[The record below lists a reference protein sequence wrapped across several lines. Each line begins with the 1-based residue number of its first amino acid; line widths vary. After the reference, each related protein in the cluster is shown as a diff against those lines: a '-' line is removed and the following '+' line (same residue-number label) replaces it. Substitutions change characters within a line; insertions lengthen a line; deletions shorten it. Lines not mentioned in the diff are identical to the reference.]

1 MAGVKIADLYAQ
13 IGVKVDSSKL
23 QTFLIKL
30 SAVKMR
36 VNQLSAALNNAN
48 RSMTNSYGMQS
59 AAERLKA
66 AQQRTI
72 TAQYNAQAAASR
84 AAAAAARAANVANRP
99 VRSSQ
104 PSRARVSMG
113 SGGLGASGLLAAP
126 ASLVASLGGVYA
138 LTNSFVNVNKQVGN
152 FRAGMLLSSSSAA
165 EASGQIAWLK
175 AKASEL
181 GIAYR
186 GATQDFTQFSA
197 TTSAMGATQ
206 SQTRVM
212 YNDIMKIQT
221 ALAMTPDQAEGMTR
235 ALTQMVSKGKVMSE
249 ELKGQLAERVP
260 GAVAIMAK
268 AMGKTVPELFE
279 MMKDGALNATEAV
292 PKFLE
297 MYAKLAQDSGALKE
311 AQGGLA
317 FSINNLDTAW
327 FQLMETLGDMGIK
340 DLLKGALDWLT
351 DKLNYLVKHSA
362 DIKIMFMDM
371 YDNAVNLYK
380 GFMLVAPALL
390 ALAGGMLFFA
400 AATWIANGGLTR
412 LIISSAFSAVA
423 FFRNL
428 GSATLFASS
437 GLWAMLIPMLAF
449 GLAIAAIYL
458 VWQDLTS
465 SDSWLLD
472 QANSANILAG
482 AVQGLYNWFTKL
494 FEVAAD
500 IMENGITMPAWLE
513 KVLTFLPVTALP
525 MAGARAAGL
534 LPSQHQA
541 AGGATNNSGGN
552 ITIGT
557 YNAKNGETV
566 GNTVESLKGTGMFPA
581 ATISN
586 APAY

>member
-23 QTFLIKL
+23 QNFLIKL

-84 AAAAAARAANVANRP
+84 AAAAAARAANVANRSTSQ
-99 VRSSQ
+99 RQ

-113 SGGLGASGLLAAP
+113 SGGIGASGLLAAP
-126 ASLVASLGGVYA
+126 ASLVASIGGVYA
-138 LTNSFVNVNKQVGN
+138 LTSSFVNVNKQVGN
-152 FRAGMLLSSSSAA
+152 FRAGMLLSSDSAA

-362 DIKIMFMDM
+362 DIKIMFQDM
-371 YDNAVNLYK
+371 YDNAVNLADAFIKWGRILGIFAIAMGIAAIAVWVMNGGLY
-380 GFMLVAPALL
+380 ALL
-390 ALAGGMLFFA
+390 GTGLSRLIGFFMSLGTSTFFA
-400 AATWIANGGLTR
+400 AGGFWAMVLPV
-412 LIISSAFSAVA
+412 LALGLMLAA
-423 FFRNL
+423 FF
-428 GSATLFASS
+428 
-437 GLWAMLIPMLAF
+437 LI
-449 GLAIAAIYL
+449 
-458 VWQDLTS
+458 WQDLNS
-465 SDSWLLD
+465 ADSWLLNWSKD
-472 QANSANILAG
+472 ANI
-482 AVQGLYNWFTKL
+482 VQQAITGLYDMFTQLFTAVDNLKNLTMPEWFTMLSKAGML
-494 FEVAAD
+494 VSPMGGA
-500 IMENGITMPAWLE
+500 G
-513 KVLTFLPVTALP
+513 VLGFNAI
-525 MAGARAAGL
+525 ASL
-534 LPSQHQA
+534 LPS
-541 AGGATNNSGGN
+541 GGAAAAWRWAAFKRRRRCPSG
-552 ITIGT
+552 
-557 YNAKNGETV
+557 
-566 GNTVESLKGTGMFPA
+566 A
-581 ATISN
+581 AAFGVQQHRAH
-586 APAY
+586 AP

>member
-48 RSMTNSYGMQS
+48 RSMSNSYGMQS

-72 TAQYNAQAAASR
+72 AAQYNAQAAASR

-99 VRSSQ
+99 TSQRQ

-113 SGGLGASGLLAAP
+113 SGGMGMSGLMAAP

-138 LTNSFVNVNKQVGN
+138 LTSSFVNVNKQVGN

-175 AKASEL
+175 TKASEL

-297 MYAKLAQDSGALKE
+297 VYAKLAQDSGALKE

-351 DKLNYLVKHSA
+351 AKLNYLVKNSA
-362 DIKIMFMDM
+362 DIKIMFVDM
-371 YDNAVNLYK
+371 YDNTMKLADSFIKWGTILGVFAIAM
-380 GFMLVAPALL
+380 GVA
-390 ALAGGMLFFA
+390 ALAVWVM
-400 AATWIANGGLTR
+400 NGGLYAMLGAGLSR
-412 LIISSAFSAVA
+412 LIGFFVSLGTSTAFAA
-423 FFRNL
+423 GGF
-428 GSATLFASS
+428 
-437 GLWAMLIPMLAF
+437 WAMLLPVLAL
-449 GLAIAAIYL
+449 GLLLASFFLI
-458 VWQDLTS
+458 WQDLTS
-465 SDSWLLD
+465 TDSWLLNWSND
-472 QANSANILAG
+472 ANILQKAIT
-482 AVQGLYNWFTKL
+482 GLYDAFTKI
-494 FEVAAD
+494 FEVSDQIAESKFGK
-500 IMENGITMPAWLE
+500 IVSSVITSSNEAGNSG
-513 KVLTFLPVTALP
+513 VGAGGRIGLTTSQ
-525 MAGARAAGL
+525 RAA
-534 LPSQHQA
+534 
-541 AGGATNNSGGN
+541 AGSGSTTNSGGN
-552 ITIGT
+552 LNIGV
-557 YNAKNGETV
+557 YNAKAGETPADTGKGFRMQGIPQASL
-566 GNTVESLKGTGMFPA
+566 GNTA
-581 ATISN
+581 AN
-586 APAY
+586 